1 MTFNSLGPVSSR
13 LLDPFVTLLAR
24 AGLTPNAVSFLS
36 LLMAAVS
43 GGLFFV
49 AEGSSVLYP
58 AGAFFVFATGWF
70 DIADGELARR
80 QGTESRAGDLLDH
93 GLDRY
98 GDVLIVG
105 GLAGGIGRYDL
116 GLLAVTGM
124 LLTSYIG
131 SMAQAIDLDRLYGGL
146 LGRSD
151 RLILISITTVVTPF
165 VTGEVAGLSL
175 IGILLVFFGVG
186 GHFTAFQRTY
196 DALKRL
202 DS

>member
-13 LLDPFVTLLAR
+13 LLDPFVRLLAR

-36 LLMAAVS
+36 LLMAGVS
-43 GGLFFV
+43 GGLFFFADRV
-49 AEGSSVLYP
+49 PMLYP
-58 AGAFFVFATGWF
+58 VGAFFVFATGWL

-80 QGTESRAGDLLDH
+80 QGTESPAGDLLDH
-93 GLDRY
+93 GFDRY
-98 GDVLIVG
+98 ADVIIVG
-105 GLAGGIGRYDL
+105 GLAGGISRYDL
-116 GLLAVTGM
+116 GLLAITGM

-151 RLILISITTVVTPF
+151 RLILVSITTVLTPF

-175 IGILLVFFGVG
+175 IGILLFVFGVG
-186 GHFTAFQRTY
+186 GHFTAVQRTY
-196 DALKRL
+196 YALQRL